1 MSLTWSPCR
10 YGLQPVGSMFREYDS
25 SVIFVMWGGALQCG
39 TLTGFSQ
46 TVSKIFFQKRDIRG
60 YKAFGKKFKIVEK

>member
-1 MSLTWSPCR
+1 MQR
-10 YGLQPVGSMFREYDS
+10 D
-25 SVIFVMWGGALQCG
+25 A
-39 TLTGFSQ
+39 LTGFSQ